1 MTTINSKGRALI
13 RECEDFRPWPYPDP
27 GSELY
32 RATSREPWGFKP
44 PAEIF
49 ARLDSSADRLSGA
62 PWTQGSGFTKGI
74 TPDSPMMTEAESEAR
89 LDAEI
94 AHFTNGVESALTRP
108 ANENQLAAMTS
119 LAFNIGLGA
128 FQRSTVLRAH
138 NRGDEEAAARAFAL
152 WNKAG
157 GRVMRGLTRRRA
169 AEAALYLEPVRVKI
183 DIPVQPVARM
193 QIDPE
198 EAMPQK
204 IDPERP
210 MMRSAIV
217 QGAGVSGGVAGL
229 TLAAEGAR
237 AVGDIRYSLGDW
249 LPYVALGIIVAAAGY
264 VIWERI
270 KQRRGGWA

>member
-1 MTTINSKGRALI
+1 MAAINTKGRALI
-13 RECEDFRPWPYPDP
+13 RESEDFRPWPYPDP
-27 GSELY
+27 ASALY
-32 RATSREPWGFKP
+32 RSAPREQWGFKP
-44 PAEIF
+44 PREIM
-49 ARLDSSADRLSGA
+49 ARLDSSADQLSGA

-74 TPDSPMMTEAESEAR
+74 TPASPMMTEAESDAR

-94 AHFTNGVESALTRP
+94 AHFANGVEALLTRP

-119 LAFNIGLGA
+119 LAFNIGLGG

-157 GRVMRGLTRRRA
+157 GKVMRGLTRRRA
-169 AEAALYLEPVRVKI
+169 AEASLYLEPVRVKI
-183 DIPVQPVARM
+183 DIPAQPIARM

-210 MMRSAIV
+210 MMRSTIV
-217 QGAGVSGGVAGL
+217 QGASLSGGVAGL

-237 AVGDIRYSLGDW
+237 AVSDIRYSLGDF
-249 LPYVALGIIVAAAGY
+249 LPYVALGIIILAAGWIIY
-264 VIWERI
+264 ERL